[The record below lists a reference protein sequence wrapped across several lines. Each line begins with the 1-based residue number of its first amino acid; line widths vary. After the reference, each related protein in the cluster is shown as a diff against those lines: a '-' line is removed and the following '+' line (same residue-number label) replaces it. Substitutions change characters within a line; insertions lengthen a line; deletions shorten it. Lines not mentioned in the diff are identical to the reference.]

1 MPGYDGTGPAG
12 QGPMTGRRLGRCREG
27 FTGQARPLR
36 LGCGWGGRGRGRG
49 FFGRRFNEAPVQN
62 EASADQ
68 RCAELENRI
77 ADLQDQ
83 LARLKNQQ

>member
-12 QGPMTGRRLGRCREG
+12 QGTMTGRGLGRCAAG
-27 FTGQARPLR
+27 NAGQARPLR

-49 FFGRRFNEAPVQN
+49 FGRRFAYD
-62 EASADQ
+62 ASADQ

-83 LARLKNQQ
+83 LAQLKQQ

>member
-1 MPGYDGTGPAG
+1 MG
-12 QGPMTGRRLGRCREG
+12 QGPMTGRGLGRCG
-27 FTGQARPLR
+27 AAFTGQQRPLR

-49 FFGRRFNEAPVQN
+49 FGGRFMNEVPVQN
-62 EASADQ
+62 EASAEQ

-83 LARLKNQQ
+83 LAQLKNQK